1 MAIQGGCCCGAVRY
15 QIDGSLR
22 NARCCHC
29 DECRK
34 AFNGAS
40 SAYAEVDAAS
50 FAWTR
55 GENDVTHYRSVGGW
69 GLGFCRVCGSTL
81 CGLYNGTVH
90 GVTLGTV
97 DGDPGVRIAMHIFV
111 GSKAPWH
118 EIGGHAPQYAERP
131 PEPDPT
137 GKVPSRHGD

>member
-1 MAIQGGCCCGAVRY
+1 
-15 QIDGSLR
+15 
-22 NARCCHC
+22 
-29 DECRK
+29 
-34 AFNGAS
+34 
-40 SAYAEVDAAS
+40 
-50 FAWTR
+50 
-55 GENDVTHYRSVGGW
+55 VTHYRSAAGW
-69 GLGFCRVCGSTL
+69 GGLGFCRVCGSTL

-131 PEPDPT
+131 PEPGT
-137 GKVPSRHGD
+137 IGETPS